1 MPPGGYRD
9 AWLVYNTTGTK
20 RDMAKIKP
28 LKECPLFKDFSDKE
42 IALVSQIVSEK
53 KIPGG
58 TPLFVEGMMG
68 DTLFIVKQGTVK
80 ITRNVPG
87 LGEVGLGEYMDGEYF
102 GEMALVDGG
111 TRAVSAR
118 TAEDT
123 ELLTIDREDFQKLK
137 KKEPAVAVQLVIAI
151 ARGLGAKTQK
161 NLGLMDEYLAWRKEK
176 GKR

>member
-1 MPPGGYRD
+1 MSSGGYRGTR
-9 AWLVYNTTGTK
+9 LVYNTAREE

-28 LKECPLFKDFSDKE
+28 LKECPLFKDFNDKE

-80 ITRNVPG
+80 ISRNVTG
-87 LGEVGLGEYMDGEYF
+87 LGEVGLGEYVDGEYF

-118 TAEDT
+118 TVEDT
-123 ELLTIDREDFQKLK
+123 ELLTIDREDFQKLR
-137 KKEPAVAVQLVIAI
+137 KKEPAVAVQLAVAI
-151 ARGLGAKTQK
+151 ARGLGMKTQK
-161 NLGLMDEYLAWRKEK
+161 NLGLIDEYLVWRKEK
-176 GKR
+176 EKR